1 MVSFKCILFHT
12 GLFSLVHRSSEQN
25 VINIPSISQASIKQ
39 CWKFLSISSLIELV
53 CKMQWCW
60 TAKMV
65 IQLSRRLLVVCCL
78 AIDNLK
84 TLHCWWPL
92 LLIFTYHRISR
103 TIFRNVFT
111 PDICNCFTN
120 MFGNLFSSLSHLY
133 FKGSTN
139 FYLYQEGKQELAPE
153 ELLFLDPGD
162 NCQEIS

>member
-1 MVSFKCILFHT
+1 
-12 GLFSLVHRSSEQN
+12 
-25 VINIPSISQASIKQ
+25 
-39 CWKFLSISSLIELV
+39 
-53 CKMQWCW
+53 
-60 TAKMV
+60 MV
-65 IQLSRRLLVVCCL
+65 IQFSKRLLVVCCL
-78 AIDNLK
+78 AINNFK
-84 TLHCWWPL
+84 TLYCLWPL
-92 LLIFTYHRISR
+92 LLIFTYHRIRR

-120 MFGNLFSSLSHLY
+120 MLGNLFSSLSHLY